1 MEDHE
6 ILSEITTS
14 IPENEILLSFN
25 EDLDALMFQEW
36 WNEDGCGQFMEWAE
50 QQRDETE

>member
-1 MEDHE
+1 MEDPE
-6 ILSEITTS
+6 ILDEITTY
-14 IPENEILLSFN
+14 PNENEVLLSFG
-25 EDLDALMFQEW
+25 EDMDALLFEEW